1 MDEDDE
7 HIMVEDQEEL
17 FHIDNE
23 DVEEFMVQKIR
34 TPFFVSSIKR
44 NILTP
49 STTSYF

>member
-23 DVEEFMVQKIR
+23 DVEEYIV
-34 TPFFVSSIKR
+34 
-44 NILTP
+44 
-49 STTSYF
+49 

>member
-23 DVEEFMVQKIR
+23 DVEEYMV
-34 TPFFVSSIKR
+34 
-44 NILTP
+44 
-49 STTSYF
+49 